1 MLLVRAHNI
10 FYHKKV
16 CFVLIISR
24 PLEIL
29 SVKKSWLVTYC
40 HFSPSENSCCKVCE
54 RPGTKKRSVVQ
65 GVLCTHCHI
74 CSRNMDNMCKK
85 VEAMGMKFVRSM
97 LAVTRKTKIRNEGIR
112 GRVRSEE
119 VHLGRRVEG
128 WGRNLNLTL

>member
-29 SVKKSWLVTYC
+29 SVKKKLVGNLLSLQS
-40 HFSPSENSCCKVCE
+40 FGEFMFVIEEKGGSREDLM
-54 RPGTKKRSVVQ
+54 RRGQQ
-65 GVLCTHCHI
+65 GELFYRCVRDLARRREVLYRGAS
-74 CSRNMDNMCKK
+74 SRLIIWD
-85 VEAMGMKFVRSM
+85 
-97 LAVTRKTKIRNEGIR
+97 
-112 GRVRSEE
+112 SEE